1 MQHKTLCFRVALGI
15 GHVRHVAGVFA
26 AYEAYAKPHVRCT
39 IWYMI
44 TEDSVEIE
52 APAPLVWEVFSD
64 VQRWPEWTASVTS
77 LVGKDG
83 ANLAVGRRF
92 AIKQPGMSK
101 LVWKVT
107 EIDPGSSWTWVQRSP
122 GVLVSARHDVIA
134 QPGGRT
140 VVRQHLDQRGVLGSL
155 VGRLMVKKTRR
166 FLELEAKGLK
176 ARSEELGR
184 VNGSHT

>member
-1 MQHKTLCFRVALGI
+1 MFN
-15 GHVRHVAGVFA
+15 
-26 AYEAYAKPHVRCT
+26 
-39 IWYMI
+39 
-44 TEDSVEIE
+44 EDSVEID
-52 APAPLVWEVFSD
+52 APPQLVWDVFSD
-64 VQRWPEWTASVTS
+64 VEHWPDWTASVTS
-77 LVGKDG
+77 LVGLDG
-83 ANLAVGRRF
+83 PALAVGRRF

-140 VVRQHLDQRGVLGSL
+140 LVRQQLDQRGALGAL

-166 FLELEAKGLK
+166 FLELEAQGLK
-176 ARSEELGR
+176 ARSEQLSR
-184 VNGSHT
+184 ADGSHS